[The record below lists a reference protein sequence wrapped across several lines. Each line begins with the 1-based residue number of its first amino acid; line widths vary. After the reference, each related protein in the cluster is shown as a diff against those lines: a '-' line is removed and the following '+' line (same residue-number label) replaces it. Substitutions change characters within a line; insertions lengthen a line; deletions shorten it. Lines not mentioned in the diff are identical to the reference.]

1 MFSLS
6 KHWISESLVIAK
18 VSAGFQI
25 LLVGTKSDLKNSDQ
39 RDMPGDADISKAEG
53 DQLAKEIKATCYMET
68 SSKTGDGIKEVF
80 DAAMKA
86 AMGEG
91 KKGPK
96 YCILIWFL
104 LQINGFQWRQK
115 IKKSLNWFYTD
126 FWNKYGWRHS
136 ASFSNVICIYFD
148 LYFVINL

>member
-115 IKKSLNWFYTD
+115 IKKS
-126 FWNKYGWRHS
+126 FWIDSIPIFETNMDDDIQLLSQMLYV
-136 ASFSNVICIYFD
+136 FILICI
-148 LYFVINL
+148 LW

>member
-104 LQINGFQWRQK
+104 LQINGF
-115 IKKSLNWFYTD
+115 
-126 FWNKYGWRHS
+126 
-136 ASFSNVICIYFD
+136 
-148 LYFVINL
+148 

>member
-6 KHWISESLVIAK
+6 KHWISESLVIAE

-80 DAAMKA
+80 DAEKDIQFPFDRLETEIDSDDAK
-86 AMGEG
+86 
-91 KKGPK
+91 
-96 YCILIWFL
+96 LDTL
-104 LQINGFQWRQK
+104 LLYLPNFPSSWNR
-115 IKKSLNWFYTD
+115 TD
-126 FWNKYGWRHS
+126 R
-136 ASFSNVICIYFD
+136 
-148 LYFVINL
+148 